1 MNHYTKNEYFP
12 MRILFTRIYLSHEQK
27 LNHRNYSKQKIN
39 LSNFVQAIENVA
51 HMYAKFGGFNFCV
64 FL

>member
-1 MNHYTKNEYFP
+1 
-12 MRILFTRIYLSHEQK
+12 MRILFTGIYLPHEQK